1 MSGSEKGCLYL
12 CATPIGNLEDI
23 TLRSLRILKEADYI
37 AAEDTRHTLKLLN
50 HYEISKPL
58 ISYHEHNRR
67 EKGPEIIALVQ
78 KGHQLALV
86 SDAGMPGI
94 SDPGADLV
102 QLAYEAG
109 VEVTIVP
116 GPSAALSALVLSS
129 LPTERFVFEG
139 FLPRQKKQRQERI
152 NMLRSEE
159 RTAIIYEAPHRLKSL
174 LQGMLNTLG
183 NRRISIV
190 RELTKIHEEVILM
203 SLHEAVDYYSNIT
216 PKGEFVVVLEGAQA
230 SSQQKDFSHL
240 SIEDHLKEYL
250 AAGMN
255 KKEAVKQVAKDRNVS
270 KSQVY
275 PYSIGLDIIK

>member
-1 MSGSEKGCLYL
+1 MSNSGRGCLYL

-23 TLRSLRILKEADYI
+23 TLRSLRILREADYI

-78 KGHQLALV
+78 KGYQVALV

-102 QLAYEAG
+102 QLAYEAK
-109 VEVTIVP
+109 VAITVVP

-129 LPTERFVFEG
+129 FPTERFAFEG

-152 NMLRSEE
+152 NILRNEE
-159 RTAIIYEAPHRLKSL
+159 RTVIIYEAPHRLKSL
-174 LQGMLNTLG
+174 LQDMYDILG
-183 NRRISIV
+183 NRRISIA
-190 RELTKIHEEVILM
+190 RELTKIHEEVLTM
-203 SLHEAVDYYSNIT
+203 SLQEAVNHYCNQT
-216 PKGEFVVVLEGAQA
+216 PRGEFVVVLKGVQT
-230 SSQQKDFSHL
+230 SDQQKNFSQI
-240 SIEDHLKEYL
+240 SIEDHIKEYL
-250 AAGMN
+250 EAGMS
-255 KKEAVKQVAKDRNVS
+255 KKEAVKQVAKDRNIP
-270 KSQVY
+270 KSEVY
-275 PYSIGLDIIK
+275 PYSIGLDIL